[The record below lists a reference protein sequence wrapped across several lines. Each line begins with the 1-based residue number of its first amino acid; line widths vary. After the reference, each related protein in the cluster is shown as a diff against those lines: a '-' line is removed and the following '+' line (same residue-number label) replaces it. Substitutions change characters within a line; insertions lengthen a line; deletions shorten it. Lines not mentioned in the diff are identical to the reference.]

1 MSIERLHAAIDGG
14 TITVEAGSN
23 PTPDVFGTS
32 RRVTVQL
39 SFGTYEGADPGADE
53 IVRHVGDLAKGEV
66 QRLLGTTA
74 AVTTTIEPT
83 TAGEA
88 PKTRAP
94 RKAAEPKVEEAPKV
108 AETPKVEDPDAWEEE
123 TPPDEAP
130 AVVEITDADLN
141 SACAKTNQ
149 RLGGQDKGGPAKIK
163 ALVAVYSPA
172 GVQPKAGVIPA
183 DKRQEFLDA
192 LAELA

>member
-1 MSIERLHAAIDGG
+1 MSDPTPIHGHVQIEDG
-14 TITVEAGSN
+14 VN

-32 RRVTVQL
+32 RKVVVSLTFDCVEDALEAALDRV
-39 SFGTYEGADPGADE
+39 SK
-53 IVRHVGDLAKGEV
+53 LAATKIDV
-66 QRLLGTTA
+66 LLGRTPGPTA
-74 AVTTTIEPT
+74 
-83 TAGEA
+83 EA
-88 PKTRAP
+88 PKVRQP
-94 RKAAEPKVEEAPKV
+94 RKAAETPAEAPKV